1 MLIRIDYQDSRPI
14 YEQIAAGVERLILSG
29 VIEPDEQLPSVRS
42 LAMELSTNPNTVQK
56 AFAQLERDS
65 FIYTVKGRGNFV
77 QKNISLIEN
86 KKQELIDAIKA
97 ILKEA
102 EELGISKS
110 EILKDLES

>member
-1 MLIRIDYQDSRPI
+1 M
-14 YEQIAAGVERLILSG
+14 
-29 VIEPDEQLPSVRS
+29 
-42 LAMELSTNPNTVQK
+42 
-56 AFAQLERDS
+56 
-65 FIYTVKGRGNFV
+65 KGRGNFV